1 MPKMA
6 INRQNEEKQK
16 SVVSPFLFKSF
27 HIRRLQKQIFFP
39 IPSLY
44 FEGYSTMPMSYFELD
59 PVGLIWL
66 LTLLT

>member
-1 MPKMA
+1 MA

-16 SVVSPFLFKSF
+16 SVVSHFYLNPFTYVGYKN
-27 HIRRLQKQIFFP
+27 KYFFP
-39 IPSLY
+39 YQSLY

-66 LTLLT
+66 LTFLT